1 MIDMG
6 GRKVCF
12 IDYNGQAG
20 TCIRDDENC
29 LHCDSGYK
37 HYNWF
42 RKEVRRDMPEKVAI
56 KTQVDYHTKICEQV
70 HVLEQTVYGM
80 RDLAS
85 SMNRI
90 GLEKVADELYWRAG
104 NIEEVMEKTDHLI
117 LEFLKQE
124 RKNLEIVN
132 AQLKQINENI
142 DCKMCSMPHMKTIKK
157 ILNE

>member
-1 MIDMG
+1 MG

-12 IDYNGQAG
+12 IDRNGQVG

-29 LHCDSGYK
+29 LHCNSGYEHFK
-37 HYNWF
+37 WLKN
-42 RKEVRRDMPEKVAI
+42 M
-56 KTQVDYHTKICEQV
+56 KTEDVDAVKVDYHTKICKQV
-70 HVLEQTVYGM
+70 HVLEQTVYGL

-85 SMNRI
+85 ACQRL
-90 GLEKVADELYWRAG
+90 GYEKISEELYWRAG
-104 NIEEVMEKTDHLI
+104 NIEEVMEKIDQLI

-124 RKNLEIVN
+124 RETLEIEN

-142 DCKMCSMPHMKTIKK
+142 DCKMCSMPHMKTIKR